1 MKKFMF
7 ALLMVILAMPCFA
20 GTKMV
25 TGSVSELI
33 GAKVVPVSINWHD
46 AIYSKAGTLEDFL
59 STAERNSDWEKA
71 SLGYFLTRM
80 NESIVEY
87 GVRVSDSQSDTES
100 KYKLEIVVNS
110 ISKGGDIKGEIV
122 VSAIGS
128 TDPIAIIAFSSDD
141 ADNNDKIAF
150 RDQFKSIG
158 KSLGKLFVKEF
169 KDSEKAKKNH

>member
-1 MKKFMF
+1 MKKIIFT
-7 ALLMVILAMPCFA
+7 LLMAILAAPCFA

-33 GAKVVPVSINWHD
+33 GAKVVPVSINWND
-46 AIYSKAGTLEDFL
+46 AIYGKAGTLEDFL

-87 GVRVSDSQSDTES
+87 GVRVAEDQSDAES
-100 KYKLEIVVNS
+100 KYKLEIVVNT
-110 ISKGGDIKGEIV
+110 ISKGGDINGEIV

-128 TDPIAIIAFSSDD
+128 SDPIAIIAFSSDD

-169 KDSEKAKKNH
+169 KAAEKAKKH

>member
-1 MKKFMF
+1 MKKFIF
-7 ALLMVILAMPCFA
+7 SLLMVILAMPCFA

-25 TGSVSELI
+25 TGSVSELV
-33 GAKVVPVSINWHD
+33 GAKVVPVSINWND
-46 AIYSKAGTLEDFL
+46 AIYGKAGTLEDFL

-87 GVRVSDSQSDTES
+87 GVRVSDSQSDES

-128 TDPIAIIAFSSDD
+128 TDPIAVIAFSSDD
-141 ADNNDKIAF
+141 ADSNDKIAF

-158 KSLGKLFVKEF
+158 KSLGKLFVKDF
-169 KDSEKAKKNH
+169 KEAEKAKKNH